1 MMSMVNWS
9 RLSNGIKSAALMR
22 RAVLDAWQVMR
33 HRKVFGQSLATLP
46 LAVRQMLKVQLPAE
60 QALSMGFFTADA
72 LDRAEGPGAA
82 RGDNDAAA
90 VVRLA
95 TPVLKFRATRD
106 ARKVTGD
113 ALEIRGGCGYV
124 EDFVNARLLRDAHL
138 GSIWEGTSNVVA
150 IDALRR
156 AVGRQDCLGAY
167 VAALQS
173 RLDVAGAAPPLL
185 RARAGTA
192 LLLAA
197 DLATRTVAS
206 GQEHRFR
213 QAASALYHA
222 STAALMVWEGALL
235 AGTRGDARRWLWA
248 KLVLDERLSAKDPLS
263 PDGDAAHEQRVLDLL
278 QARADAATVA
288 AALAE

>member
-1 MMSMVNWS
+1 MRCGARWAGRIASVPTWPHCS
-9 RLSNGIKSAALMR
+9 RDWTRPAPHR
-22 RAVLDAWQVMR
+22 R
-33 HRKVFGQSLATLP
+33 
-46 LAVRQMLKVQLPAE
+46 
-60 QALSMGFFTADA
+60 
-72 LDRAEGPGAA
+72 
-82 RGDNDAAA
+82 
-90 VVRLA
+90 
-95 TPVLKFRATRD
+95 
-106 ARKVTGD
+106 
-113 ALEIRGGCGYV
+113 C
-124 EDFVNARLLRDAHL
+124 
-138 GSIWEGTSNVVA
+138 
-150 IDALRR
+150 
-156 AVGRQDCLGAY
+156 C
-167 VAALQS
+167 
-173 RLDVAGAAPPLL
+173 
-185 RARAGTA
+185 ARAGTA